1 MNSSKLNER
10 IQEVTENKLKI
21 NNGEMKVLTAYN
33 YSTKSTDSEILVFN
47 RLIWES
53 EYEDLLQSL
62 KDYQIDEF
70 IISDTS
76 TGLMSIL
83 QFFLKNGYKIE
94 GAKGYLNKD
103 TFIPAEEPGL
113 HIKLA

>member
-1 MNSSKLNER
+1 MNKSKLNER
-10 IQEVTENKLKI
+10 IQDVTENKFKVS
-21 NNGEMKVLTAYN
+21 NGEMKILIAYN
-33 YSTKSTDSEILVFN
+33 YSTKSTDSEIIVFN

-53 EYEDLLQSL
+53 EYEELLQSL
-62 KDYQIDEF
+62 KDYQINEF

-76 TGLMSIL
+76 TGLMSML

-94 GAKGYLNKD
+94 GPKQYLNKD
-103 TFIPAEEPGL
+103 TLVPSEEHGL